1 MQILNP
7 LLPVLTFPI
16 PINMQGWKDLTKGIY
31 TDMLRDTPTR
41 IQISESKT
49 YNTQRT
55 IGNWVSAHWGENIPT
70 MQCTGNIIAL
80 PGQETLSM
88 LSLFILRMLYR
99 LDKNNIRN
107 LGMGS
112 KIARMI
118 NGGTIFGAT
127 AINDILNSEF
137 ANFNINAGIQSAMA
151 GYSLTAY
158 LKRLAD
164 IDATGLSPTYIMYDN
179 KIYQGYFTN
188 FSYTRDIKNVRKIQ
202 YQFSL
207 NIEWDSSD
215 GLIDWFKNSS
225 NLNTIIQGIE
235 VA

>member
-7 LLPVLTFPI
+7 LLPILTFPI
-16 PINMQGWKDLTKGIY
+16 PINMQEWKDLTKGIY
-31 TDMLRDTPTR
+31 TDMLRDSPTR
-41 IQISESKT
+41 VQISESKT
-49 YNTQRT
+49 FNTQRT
-55 IGNWVSAHWGENIPT
+55 LGTWVSAHWGENIPQ
-70 MQCTGNIIAL
+70 MQCSGNIIVF

-112 KIARMI
+112 KILRMI
-118 NGGTIFGAT
+118 NGGAIFGT
-127 AINDILNSEF
+127 TGLYNILNGEF
-137 ANFNINAGIQSAMA
+137 DNFNVNAGIQSAMA
-151 GYSLTAY
+151 GYSLVAY

-164 IDATGLSPTYIMYDN
+164 VDATGLAPTYIMHDN

-188 FSYTRDIKNVRKIQ
+188 FTYTRDIQQPRKIQ
-202 YQFSL
+202 YQFTL

-215 GLIDWFKNSS
+215 GLIDWFKNADSLKTVA
-225 NLNTIIQGIE
+225 NIIH
-235 VA
+235 

>member
-7 LLPVLTFPI
+7 LLPILTFPI
-16 PINMQGWKDLTKGIY
+16 PINMTEWKDLTKGVY
-31 TDMLRDTPTR
+31 TDMLRDSPTSVR
-41 IQISESKT
+41 ITESKT
-49 YNTQRT
+49 FNTQRT
-55 IGNWVSAHWGENIPT
+55 LGTWVSAHWGENIPQ
-70 MQCTGNIIAL
+70 MQCSGNIIVL

-88 LSLFILRMLYR
+88 LSLMILRMLYK

-112 KIARMI
+112 KILRML
-118 NGGTIFGAT
+118 NSGTIFGAT
-127 AINDILNSEF
+127 GLNDILNGEF
-137 ANFNINAGIQSAMA
+137 ANFNANALGQSALA

-164 IDATGLSPTYIMYDN
+164 IDATGLAPTYIMHDN

-188 FSYTRDIKNVRKIQ
+188 FTYTRDINQVRKIQ
-202 YQFSL
+202 YSFTL

-215 GLIDWFKNSS
+215 GLIDWFKNADS
-225 NLNTIIQGIE
+225 LRT
-235 VA
+235 VASVIGA